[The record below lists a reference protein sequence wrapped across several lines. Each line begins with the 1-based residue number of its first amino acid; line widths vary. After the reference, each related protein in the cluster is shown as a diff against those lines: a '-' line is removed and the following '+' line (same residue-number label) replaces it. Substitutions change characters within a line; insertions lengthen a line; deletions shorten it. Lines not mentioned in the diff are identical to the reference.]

1 MIRMVEINLQNQNN
15 TRQFNLVL
23 CELFNSHVHGSND
36 NDVEPVDGHYLLID
50 VFDGSS
56 GTLLEDDDEF
66 YEDSTD
72 DEDDDYSENS
82 NNSTSIAAFSSDYNE
97 YYHQTQNVVLSK
109 PHKIIRN
116 YKNIIARPDYIKP
129 EIAECLVLPS
139 QHSVVIIKTIW
150 IKIIQRKWK
159 KIYAEQKNI
168 IKRRMQYSS
177 LKTREI
183 TGKWP
188 AHCCHFPTIHG
199 MLSNLKNK
207 IIYVCLYP
215 DHCSD
220 YCSEF

>member
-1 MIRMVEINLQNQNN
+1 MIRMVDINLQNQNN

-23 CELFNSHVHGSND
+23 CELFNSHVHGSD
-36 NDVEPVDGHYLLID
+36 NNTLEPVDGHYLLID

-72 DEDDDYSENS
+72 DDDDDDYSEYS
-82 NNSTSIAAFSSDYNE
+82 NNSTGIAAFSNDYNE
-97 YYHQTQNVVLSK
+97 YYHQTQNIVLSK

-139 QHSVVIIKTIW
+139 QHSIVIIKTIW

-159 KIYAEQKNI
+159 TIYAEQKNI
-168 IKRRMQYSS
+168 IKKRMQYSS

-183 TGKWP
+183 TGRWP
-188 AHCCHFPTIHG
+188 AQCIHFPTIHG
-199 MLSNLKNK
+199 MLSNLLK
-207 IIYVCLYP
+207 
-215 DHCSD
+215 
-220 YCSEF
+220 